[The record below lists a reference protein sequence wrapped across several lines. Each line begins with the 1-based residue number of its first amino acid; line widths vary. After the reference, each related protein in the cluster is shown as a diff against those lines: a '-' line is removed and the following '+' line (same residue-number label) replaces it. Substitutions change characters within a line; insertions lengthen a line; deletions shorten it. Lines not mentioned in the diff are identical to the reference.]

1 MVAINEKWLST
12 GSVVEVYDTDAYGN
26 TLISTGPGESG
37 QWFTDF
43 DLESSFGANGLIY
56 CGYRYDAETE
66 NYYARNR
73 YYSQVLGRWLTRDP
87 IGYQGGI
94 NLYEY
99 VASRPVGNVDA
110 TGLVGCP

>member
-73 YYSQVLGRWLTRDP
+73 YWQHNAPR
-87 IGYQGGI
+87 QGGQAI
-94 NLYEY
+94 PP
-99 VASRPVGNVDA
+99 A
-110 TGLVGCP
+110 